1 MDFDNFFF
9 KTHKNSYMGPCCITD
24 PEYGGQDQ
32 EIWSFGQ
39 FMPQTGD
46 FC

>member
-1 MDFDNFFF
+1 
-9 KTHKNSYMGPCCITD
+9 MGPLCITD

-32 EIWSFGQ
+32 EIRSFGK

-46 FC
+46 FR